1 MAFGALRASMVPIS
15 SADLTTSPPHVTNS
29 QPCPPTWTGF
39 PLPAVTLRADIGQS
53 RDFCSG
59 RLSPAPSTH
68 ADGLPRTSTAPFL
81 PAHKAPTCKSQTW
94 RQRARPPT
102 ALFAAWL
109 LLAHCG
115 CHSLARHFRTP
126 PPARENTSQS
136 AITLHV
142 DNLHALASSPRGQRS
157 AKPILDLVQFT
168 GGFSSPVA
176 LILRAKKQTILSFVG
191 RDMVSAPGCGLTK
204 NKSVQPTPPRK
215 CLSQHPTAAPTQS
228 AESTRRRRAGA
239 LTRRG

>member
-1 MAFGALRASMVPIS
+1 MVTLS
-15 SADLTTSPPHVTNS
+15 SADQTTPPPHVTNS
-29 QPCPPTWTGF
+29 LAYPPTWTGF

-68 ADGLPRTSTAPFL
+68 ADVLPRLQPPPFL
-81 PAHKAPTCKSQTW
+81 LGCFAANHKSQT
-94 RQRARPPT
+94 QRTKATMELCP
-102 ALFAAWL
+102 LSAWL
-109 LLAHCG
+109 LLPPCPH
-115 CHSLARHFRTP
+115 HSLASVLQTP

-157 AKPILDLVQFT
+157 AKPILDLVLFT

-176 LILRAKKQTILSFVG
+176 LILRAKNQTILSFG
-191 RDMVSAPGCGLTK
+191 
-204 NKSVQPTPPRK
+204 
-215 CLSQHPTAAPTQS
+215 
-228 AESTRRRRAGA
+228 
-239 LTRRG
+239 